1 MAQASQSAATFPGA
15 SAPSFLRTTPVFLA
29 FLAMGFGDAV
39 GPFVGLARQD
49 FRLSNFGAQ
58 LIAFTGFIMFGVL
71 SVPLSVYQDRKGKKF
86 ILLLGLCVMLIG
98 LLVASIAGLTTFAS
112 FLAMVLLLGAGAT
125 TLQVAG
131 NPLMRDVSAEGKYS
145 RNLSLAQFV
154 KAVGSLSGPLI
165 PVIATRAF
173 QSSWRV
179 IFPVYSVAVLVT
191 LVAALVLL
199 PRGSQGSSPQTA
211 TLSSCLALLRN
222 GYVAMMV
229 LAIFLYVGA
238 EVSVSSSIPL
248 YLKDRY
254 GVDVA
259 STGLLGT
266 GLFFAALTIGR
277 FSGGI
282 VLNWIKPKTFYVLTC
297 VVSILGLLGL
307 FVPSER
313 VVALSFFIIGL
324 GFANIFPLV
333 FSIAVDS
340 RPEDINPLSGL
351 MVTAIVGGAFLPPL
365 MGLLADATHSAQV
378 GFVVPLAAIL
388 YITWVAVANLRKV
401 AEVR

>member
-1 MAQASQSAATFPGA
+1 MAQASESAATVPA
-15 SAPSFLRTTPVFLA
+15 SAPSLLRATPVFLA

-49 FRLSNFGAQ
+49 FHLSNFGAQ
-58 LIAFTGFIMFGVL
+58 LIAFTGFIMFGIL

-98 LLVASIAGLTTFAS
+98 LLVASVAGLTTFPS

-154 KAVGSLSGPLI
+154 KAIGSLSGPLI

-179 IFPVYSVAVLVT
+179 IFPVYSAAVLVT

-199 PRGSQGSSPQTA
+199 PRGSQSSSPRTA
-211 TLSSCLALLRN
+211 TMRSCLALLSN

-248 YLKDRY
+248 YLKDRF
-254 GVDVA
+254 GLDVA

-282 VLNWIKPKTFYVLTC
+282 VLNWIKPKTFYIVTC
-297 VVSILGLLGL
+297 LVSILGLLGL
-307 FVPSER
+307 FAPSEG
-313 VVALSFFIIGL
+313 VVAVSFFIIGL

-340 RPEDINPLSGL
+340 RPQDINPLSGL

-365 MGLLADATHSAQV
+365 MGLLADASHSAQV

-388 YITWVAVANLRKV
+388 YITWVALANLRKA

>member
-1 MAQASQSAATFPGA
+1 MAEARESAVSLPGA
-15 SAPSFLRTTPVFLA
+15 STPSLLRTTPVFLA

-49 FRLSNFGAQ
+49 FHLSNFAAQ

-71 SVPLSVYQDRKGKKF
+71 SVPLSVYQDHKGKKF
-86 ILLLGLCVMLIG
+86 ILLLGLCVMLFG
-98 LLVASIAGLTTFAS
+98 LLVASFAGLATFPS

-154 KAVGSLSGPLI
+154 KAIGSLSGPLI

-179 IFPVYSVAVLVT
+179 IFPVYAAAVLITLIAAVT
-191 LVAALVLL
+191 LL
-199 PRGSQGSSPQTA
+199 PRGTQSASSQTA
-211 TLSSCLALLRN
+211 TLRSCLARLSN

-277 FSGGI
+277 FSGGV
-282 VLNWIKPKTFYVLTC
+282 VLNWIKPKTFYIITC

-307 FVPSER
+307 FVPSQR
-313 VVALSFFIIGL
+313 VVAAGFFIIGL

-340 RPEDINPLSGL
+340 RPQDINPLSGL

-365 MGLLADATHSAQV
+365 MGLLADASHSAQV

-388 YITWVAVANLRKV
+388 YITWVAVANLRKA

>member
-1 MAQASQSAATFPGA
+1 
-15 SAPSFLRTTPVFLA
+15 LLA

-49 FRLSNFGAQ
+49 FHLSNFSAQ
-58 LIAFTGFIMFGVL
+58 LIAFTGFIMFGIL

-98 LLVASIAGLTTFAS
+98 LLVASIGGLTTFPS

-154 KAVGSLSGPLI
+154 KAIGSLSGPLI
-165 PVIATRAF
+165 PVIAIRAF

-191 LVAALVLL
+191 LVAALTLL
-199 PRGSQGSSPQTA
+199 PHGSQNPSPQTA
-211 TLSSCLALLRN
+211 TLRSCLALLSN

-266 GLFFAALTIGR
+266 GLFFAALTVGR

-282 VLNWIKPKTFYVLTC
+282 VLNWIRPKTFYIITC
-297 VVSILGLLGL
+297 IVSILGLLGL
-307 FVPSER
+307 FVPSES
-313 VVALSFFIIGL
+313 VVATSFFIIGL

-340 RPEDINPLSGL
+340 RPQDINPLSGL
-351 MVTAIVGGAFLPPL
+351 MVMAIVGGAFLPPL
-365 MGLLADATHSAQV
+365 MGLLADASHSAQV
-378 GFVVPLAAIL
+378 GFVVPLAAIF
-388 YITWVAVANLRKV
+388 YITWVAVANLGKA

>member
-1 MAQASQSAATFPGA
+1 MAQAGESAATVPA
-15 SAPSFLRTTPVFLA
+15 SAPSLLRTTPVFLA

-49 FRLSNFGAQ
+49 FHLSNFGAQ
-58 LIAFTGFIMFGVL
+58 LIAFTGFIMFGIL

-98 LLVASIAGLTTFAS
+98 LLVASVAGLTSFPS

-154 KAVGSLSGPLI
+154 KAIGSLSGPLI
-165 PVIATRAF
+165 PVIATRVF

-179 IFPVYSVAVLVT
+179 IFPVYSTAVLVT

-199 PRGSQGSSPQTA
+199 PRGSQSSSSQAA
-211 TLSSCLALLRN
+211 TLRSCFALLRN

-282 VLNWIKPKTFYVLTC
+282 VLNWIKPKTFYIVTC
-297 VVSILGLLGL
+297 LVSILGLLGL
-307 FVPSER
+307 FAPSER
-313 VVALSFFIIGL
+313 VVAVSFFIIGL

-340 RPEDINPLSGL
+340 RPQDINPLSGL

-365 MGLLADATHSAQV
+365 MGLLADASHSAQV

-388 YITWVAVANLRKV
+388 YITWVAVANLRKA
-401 AEVR
+401 AEGR

>member
-1 MAQASQSAATFPGA
+1 MAQASESAATVPA
-15 SAPSFLRTTPVFLA
+15 PAPSLLRTTPVFLA

-49 FRLSNFGAQ
+49 FHLSNFGAQ
-58 LIAFTGFIMFGVL
+58 LIAFTGFIMFGL
-71 SVPLSVYQDRKGKKF
+71 LPVPLSIYQDRKGKKF
-86 ILLLGLCVMLIG
+86 ILLLGLCVMLVG
-98 LLVASIAGLTTFAS
+98 LLVASVAGLTTFPS

-131 NPLMRDVSAEGKYS
+131 NPLMRKVSAEGKYS

-154 KAVGSLSGPLI
+154 KAIGSLSGPLI

-173 QSSWRV
+173 QTSWRV

-199 PRGSQGSSPQTA
+199 PRRSKSSSSQTA
-211 TLSSCLALLRN
+211 TLRSSLALLSN

-282 VLNWIKPKTFYVLTC
+282 VLNWIKPKTFYIVTC
-297 VVSILGLLGL
+297 LVSIVGLLGL

-313 VVALSFFIIGL
+313 VVAASFFIIGL

-340 RPEDINPLSGL
+340 RPQDINPLSGL

-365 MGLLADATHSAQV
+365 MGLLADASHSAQV

-388 YITWVAVANLRKV
+388 YITWVAAANLRKA